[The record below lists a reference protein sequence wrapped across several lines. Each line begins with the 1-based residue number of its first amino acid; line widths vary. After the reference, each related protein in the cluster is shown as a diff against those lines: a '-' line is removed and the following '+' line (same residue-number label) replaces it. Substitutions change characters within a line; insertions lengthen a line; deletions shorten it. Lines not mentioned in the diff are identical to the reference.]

1 MSDFARAMTAF
12 SSPSAAAERDLVRR
26 LLTDILDGDGRVRF
40 KSVTM
45 FHDHLERRYALE
57 LIQNAT
63 FGVRPG
69 GRHLF
74 YMNGNILLRLKTS
87 GTDRRARPHLT
98 ISLATGLNWPDE
110 VGKFSRT
117 GDLIPKLGGVPR
129 AASDFR
135 TLLRLGG
142 DLEAIEAL
150 DDAWANA
157 CHFDFV
163 RGFDS
168 TGAVALRPKKKA

>member
-12 SSPSAAAERDLVRR
+12 SSPTAAAERQLVRR
-26 LLTDILDGDGRVRF
+26 LLTDILDRDGRVRF

-45 FHDHLERRYALE
+45 FHDHLRRQYALE
-57 LIQNAT
+57 LIQNIT
-63 FGVRPG
+63 GGVRPG

-74 YMNGNILLRLKTS
+74 YVNGNLLLRLKTS
-87 GTDRRARPHLT
+87 GTDRRPTPHLT
-98 ISLATGLNWPDE
+98 ISLATGLGWPDE
-110 VGKFSRT
+110 IGKFSRA
-117 GDLIPKLGGVPR
+117 GDLIPKVGGVPR

-135 TLLRLGG
+135 TLMRLGETI
-142 DLEAIEAL
+142 DAIEAL

-163 RGFDS
+163 RGFDA
-168 TGAVALRPKKKA
+168 TGAVALRP